1 MNHDD
6 AWLALITSLPTRNA
20 TARMR
25 IWRALKA
32 LGCAVLRDGV
42 YLLPAQPATQSALRA
57 QAAETI
63 AAGGT
68 AQIINVRATDSQQA
82 SAFRALFDRTAD
94 YTALKNSLSAF
105 IATFTTLDAMA
116 AKRSLGRLRRD
127 FETIA
132 VIDYFPGAAREQ
144 IAAELAQV
152 EASYQAH
159 INPDEPQAATG
170 SIRHLST
177 TDYQHRTWATRR
189 HLWVD
194 RMASAWLIR
203 RFIDHQPAFMWLTR
217 PQDCPDEALGF
228 DFDGAAFTHIG
239 NRVTFEVLLV
249 SFSLEHDPAL
259 SRMGALVHYLDTG
272 GIPVPEAAG
281 LETLLKAMQSRCPDD
296 DTLHAETVRLFDDLY
311 AAFTPS

>member
-42 YLLPAQPATQSALRA
+42 YLLPDQPATQSALRA

-68 AQIINVRATDSQQA
+68 AQIIRVSATDPQQA
-82 SAFRALFDRTAD
+82 IAFRALFDRTAD
-94 YTALKNSLSAF
+94 YTALKSSLSAF

-116 AKRSLGRLRRD
+116 AKRLLGRLRRD
-127 FETIA
+127 FDTIA
-132 VIDYFPGAAREQ
+132 AIDYFPGAALKQ

-170 SIRHLST
+170 GIQHLSS

-194 RMASAWLIR
+194 RMASAWLIQ
-203 RFIDHQPAFMWLTR
+203 RFIDRQPLFIWLKQ
-217 PQDCPDEALGF
+217 PQDCPDDALGF
-228 DFDGAAFTHIG
+228 DFDGATFTHIG
-239 NRVTFEVLLV
+239 NRVTFEVLLA
-249 SFSLEHDPAL
+249 SFSLELDPAL
-259 SRMGALVHYLDTG
+259 SRIGDLVHYLDVG

-281 LETLLKAMQSRCPDD
+281 LETLLKAIQTRCPDD
-296 DTLHAETVRLFDDLY
+296 DTLLTEISRLFDDLY
-311 AAFTPS
+311 AAFTPL

>member
-42 YLLPAQPATQSALRA
+42 YLLPEQPATHSALHA

-68 AQIINVRATDSQQA
+68 AQIISVRATDSQQA
-82 SAFRALFDRTAD
+82 IAFRALFDRTAD
-94 YTALKNSLSAF
+94 YAALKNSLSAF

-116 AKRSLGRLRRD
+116 AKRLLGRLRRD
-127 FETIA
+127 FDTIA

-144 IAAELAQV
+144 IADELAQV

-159 INPDEPQAATG
+159 INPDEPQAVSG
-170 SIRHLST
+170 SIRHLSS
-177 TDYQHRTWATRR
+177 TDYQLRTWATRQ

-203 RFIDHQPAFMWLTR
+203 RFIDHQPTFMWLKR
-217 PQDCPDEALGF
+217 PQDCPDDVLGF

-239 NRVTFEVLLV
+239 NRVTFEVLLA
-249 SFSLEHDPAL
+249 SFSLEHDSAL
-259 SRMGALVHYLDTG
+259 SRMGTLVHYLDTG

-281 LETLLKAMQSRCPDD
+281 LEPLLKAMQSRCPDD